1 MAHSYT
7 EELDKTHVLK
17 KGVGRTATP
26 VGEFACAWLAATGA
40 VLELDESLDVDADDD
55 EVELDD
61 LEGALA
67 FDDDCLVLTLIPTS
81 A

>member
-1 MAHSYT
+1 MTRYQLFGEHNYT
-7 EELDKTHVLK
+7 VALV
-17 KGVGRTATP
+17 P
-26 VGEFACAWLAATGA
+26 ACAWLAATGA
-40 VLELDESLDVDADDD
+40 VLELDDSLDVDADDD

>member
-1 MAHSYT
+1 M
-7 EELDKTHVLK
+7 
-17 KGVGRTATP
+17 P
-26 VGEFACAWLAATGA
+26 ACAWLAATGA
-40 VLELDESLDVDADDD
+40 VLELDDSLDVDADDD

-67 FDDDCLVLTLIPTS
+67 FDDDCLVLTLISTS

>member
-1 MAHSYT
+1 MFEVPWT
-7 EELDKTHVLK
+7 EEGA
-17 KGVGRTATP
+17 GVTVVVVP
-26 VGEFACAWLAATGA
+26 ACAWLAATGA
-40 VLELDESLDVDADDD
+40 VLELDDSLDVDADDD

-67 FDDDCLVLTLIPTS
+67 FDDDCLVLTLISTS

>member
-1 MAHSYT
+1 M
-7 EELDKTHVLK
+7 
-17 KGVGRTATP
+17 
-26 VGEFACAWLAATGA
+26 GEFACAWLAATGA

-67 FDDDCLVLTLIPTS
+67 FDDAVSYTHLTLPTT
-81 A
+81 